1 MKKLYSFLNLTLLL
15 FIFSCSTKFIQNQ
28 VESNKFQKMLTK
40 YVTVSWKLNPKYM
53 TNLPP
58 KIKEELIKSCGS
70 SKFILV
76 KISTIDFENTK
87 GTFRCN

>member
-1 MKKLYSFLNLTLLL
+1 MKKLYLSFYVFLIL
-15 FIFSCSTKFIQNQ
+15 FIANCSSHIT
-28 VESNKFQKMLTK
+28 NKPVDKNIVQKELTK
-40 YVTVSWKLNPKYM
+40 YVSVTWKLNQKYL
-53 TNLPP
+53 TDLPS

-70 SKFILV
+70 NKFTLV

>member
-1 MKKLYSFLNLTLLL
+1 MKKLYSFLNLTVLL
-15 FIFSCSTKFIQNQ
+15 FIFSCSTEFIQNQ
-28 VESNKFQKMLTK
+28 VDSNTVQKMLTK
-40 YVTVSWKLNPKYM
+40 YVTVSWKLNSKYM
-53 TNLPP
+53 TDLPP

-70 SKFILV
+70 NKYILV

>member
-53 TNLPP
+53 TSLPP

-70 SKFILV
+70 RKFILV